1 MDNRHLQND
10 HNNLIS
16 NGRNSLPA
24 SSHKDNSLDSI
35 FVTETRS
42 NPTVLPTPMNVKLP
56 SESLKLEP
64 GLETQFS
71 GLQTGPITLATLPN
85 IAMNSNDKIN
95 VQVGELENIPILNAI
110 DGRGVDLQPL
120 GGNNQ
125 SIPGVQMVKLTF
137 INCGDQQTILLT
149 TPSGPLSGWDSA
161 NEGLTIT
168 IPENL
173 LGPCELNL
181 PALTTGN
188 ITQSQ
193 PPQIETDP
201 QSISD
206 KVNFGAL
213 NPLPPISSVSDKLYA
228 PKVPTSAPSMVESN
242 QNYGLPEL
250 VPLLTTTANCDKIK
264 LEKGAP
270 SANVFQTNAA
280 DFFSNSVPITLNLP
294 AESSVSIMDFN
305 SAQELKITRPISPDD
320 ASPPS
325 NNADNLSDADR
336 DTASPG
342 IDCPEINTRDLAQQ
356 ISNELKRHSIPQ
368 AVFAQK
374 ILHRSQGTL
383 SDLLRNPKP
392 WSKLKSGRET
402 FKRMY
407 KWLHEPQH
415 QRMAEL
421 KAATAESDIYPSK
434 RKSTDIKPG
443 EEKSMKRP
451 RLVFTD
457 IQRRTLHAIFKETK
471 RPSKEMQVTIAQQLD
486 LEVSTV
492 ANFFMNARRR
502 SVDKWQDDSEI
513 RQNDSPSPSQSMDAS
528 SSSPAQPTQAPLA
541 STSSLQNISVS
552 SANSLDPLLASQV
565 LQSDSLPENPLP
577 TNVDFNSSPAPSLTS
592 DTVAT
597 SSLTIPGND
606 LPTQVIV
613 ANSTPVDTTKAST
626 VPQLLTHSVQLLP
639 GGQSAILIN
648 TPLDAGEVANNGVR
662 DESNPPSGTT
672 CLISGIPV
680 SLDSLFPT
688 TSNPGSNIFQSD
700 PPQDPPNPG
709 LVLPSASTLIG
720 HDRTTTPLRHIKAEG
735 SQTHVAIP
743 ISPKK

>member
-1 MDNRHLQND
+1 MDNRHLPNN
-10 HNNLIS
+10 HNNLIA
-16 NGRNSLPA
+16 NGRNSLPV
-24 SSHKDNSLDSI
+24 SSHKENTLDSI

-42 NPTVLPTPMNVKLP
+42 SPTVIPTPMNVKLSP
-56 SESLKLEP
+56 ETLKIEP

-85 IAMNSNDKIN
+85 LTMNSNDKIN

-137 INCGDQQTILLT
+137 INCGDQQTILFT

-173 LGPCELNL
+173 LGPGELNL
-181 PALTTGN
+181 PALTAGN

-193 PPQIETDP
+193 PPQIEPDP

-206 KVNFGAL
+206 KVNFATI
-213 NPLPPISSVSDKLYA
+213 NPLPPITSVSDKLYA

-250 VPLLTTTANCDKIK
+250 VPLLTTTTNGDKIK
-264 LEKGAP
+264 LEKGVP
-270 SANVFQTNAA
+270 STNVFQTNAG

-294 AESSVSIMDFN
+294 ADSSVSLMDFN
-305 SAQELKITRPISPDD
+305 STQELKIARPISPDD
-320 ASPPS
+320 PSPPS

-336 DTASPG
+336 DTMSPG

-434 RKSTDIKPG
+434 RKSSDIKPG

-502 SVDKWQDDSEI
+502 SVDKWQDDNEI

-528 SSSPAQPTQAPLA
+528 SASPTQPTQAPPA
-541 STSSLQNISVS
+541 STSNLQNISVS

-565 LQSDSLPENPLP
+565 IQSDSLPENSLP
-577 TNVDFNSSPAPSLTS
+577 TNVDFNDSPAPSLTP
-592 DTVAT
+592 DTVVT
-597 SSLTIPGND
+597 SSLAIPGND
-606 LPTQVIV
+606 LPTQVLV
-613 ANSTPVDTTKAST
+613 TNSAPADTTTTST
-626 VPQLLTHSVQLLP
+626 VPQLLAHSVQLLP

-648 TPLDAGEVANNGVR
+648 TPLDAGEVGNNGVR
-662 DESNPPSGTT
+662 DDSNPPSGTT

-688 TSNPGSNIFQSD
+688 TSNAGSNIFRSD

-720 HDRTTTPLRHIKAEG
+720 HDRTTTPLRHIKPEG